1 MKVALREMFLSQP
14 VVFQCPHVT
23 ILYASTR
30 GCWHLLSSPP
40 LVGKGG
46 TNGLSGNLTLG
57 TGLASS
63 GEGGHVELCVGE
75 GLTGAGG
82 NITINAGGTNGP
94 DSPGG
99 SVKLLAGGGMAGGGG
114 QVILRSGNASD
125 SSDGDSG
132 GDLELVA
139 GSAFGGTEG
148 EGGSISIL
156 SGPSTEG
163 TAGQISLKSA
173 DDSSTTGK
181 ITLASGP
188 VSYTHLRAHET

>member
-63 GEGGHVELCVGE
+63 GDGGHVELCVGE

-99 SVKLLAGGGMAGGGG
+99 
-114 QVILRSGNASD
+114 
-125 SSDGDSG
+125 
-132 GDLELVA
+132 
-139 GSAFGGTEG
+139 
-148 EGGSISIL
+148 L
-156 SGPSTEG
+156 SL
-163 TAGQISLKSA
+163 IH
-173 DDSSTTGK
+173 
-181 ITLASGP
+181 I
-188 VSYTHLRAHET
+188 